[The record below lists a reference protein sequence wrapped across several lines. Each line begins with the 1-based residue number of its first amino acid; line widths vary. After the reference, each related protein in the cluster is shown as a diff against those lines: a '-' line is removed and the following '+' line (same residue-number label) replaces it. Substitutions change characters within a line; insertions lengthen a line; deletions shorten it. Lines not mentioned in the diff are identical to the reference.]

1 LTPEKIDTLILG
13 AGLAGLSTAWFL
25 RGRAIAAEAAET
37 PGGTARTL
45 SLDGFH
51 MDCGVHVLYFRDP
64 WTCSWIANELGIALQ
79 GQVRR
84 SAAWLHGRNVPFPV
98 QYNLRALPLRD
109 RCRLGASALGVGLM
123 PRVRGPYRSAADW
136 AEASFG
142 PALTREFLRPYN
154 EKLWGLPFDE
164 LGTDWMQD
172 YVPRASARAVLR
184 GLFPGPRGRYGRNS
198 TFSYP
203 KKGGIGA
210 VALALAQQ
218 SQAVRYGWNLEVL
231 DLDRHTARFRN
242 GSAVSYRHLV
252 NSIPLPEL
260 IAAIQNDP
268 AGLKEAAR
276 ALRATRM
283 AFAHVRLPRP
293 GVGADLHWL
302 YVPEPEAPFYRIT
315 FGHNIGPGT
324 CPAGWSALTLEFS
337 NPPSDRAALYQQSKG
352 VLLRMGLLQES
363 EAVGE
368 VIWDELKYGYVTYDR
383 VRAAAVSGLLAA
395 LRRYDVESIGRYGRW
410 EYANMEDAIL
420 QGRSAAQDILRR

>member
-1 LTPEKIDTLILG
+1 LTPEKVDTLILG

-25 RGRAIAAEAAET
+25 RDRAIVAEAAET
-37 PGGTARTL
+37 PGGAARTL

-51 MDCGVHVLYFRDP
+51 LDCGVHVLYFRDP
-64 WTCSWIANELGIALQ
+64 WTRSWITNEVGIALQ
-79 GQVRR
+79 EQVRR
-84 SAAWLHGRNVPFPV
+84 SAAWLHGREVPFPV
-98 QYNLRALPLRD
+98 QYNLHVLPLRE
-109 RCRLGASALGVGLM
+109 RWRLGTSALVARLM
-123 PRVRGPYRSAADW
+123 PRARRPYRSFADW

-142 PALTREFLRPYN
+142 SALTREFLRPYN
-154 EKLWGLPFDE
+154 EKLWGLPLDE

-184 GLFPGPRGRYGRNS
+184 GLFPGPHGRYGRNS
-198 TFSYP
+198 AFWYP
-203 KKGGIGA
+203 KQDGIGTI
-210 VALALAQQ
+210 ALALARQLQ
-218 SQAVRYGWNLEVL
+218 TVRYEWHLEAL
-231 DLDRHTARFRN
+231 DLDHHRARFRN
-242 GSAVSYRHLV
+242 GSVVSYRHLV

-260 IAAIQNDP
+260 IAAVQND
-268 AGLKEAAR
+268 ATGLKEAALV
-276 ALRATRM
+276 LRATHM

-302 YVPEPEAPFYRIT
+302 YVPEPGVPFYRIT

-337 NPPSDRAALYQQSKG
+337 NPPSDRAALERQSKG
-352 VLLRMGLLQES
+352 ALLRMGLLQES

-383 VRAAAVSGLLAA
+383 ARAAAVGGLLAA

-420 QGRSAAQDILRR
+420 QGRAAAQDILRR